1 MQLSLSLSLSH
12 NRNEGLLSAVRYTSH
27 EMTSQ
32 HCFAT
37 LVRWLFVLVL
47 FAVTPSS
54 SFPTTQS
61 RKSKAANKAQ
71 EKFSR
76 WKQQN
81 EGPKIL
87 WVDGN
92 NVRGIG
98 KFEWNAVE
106 LQHKVVKFCYQNE
119 IETAIVVWDHGSA
132 KFATCAKYESKDG
145 VCVNL
150 LTLFSGLTQ
159 RADDVLV
166 KESNHLVTTTH
177 DNITKSLDWGSLAFV
192 TNDRDLNYKLRNQ
205 VTPNPPSI
213 RLGRRKRGG
222 TGKVYDASAAS
233 TSSSSSLKI
242 RNDPLFCDS
251 TGFVELLYDM
261 DVELSPKELKA
272 YEQIENTT
280 TNIRYCSKSQR
291 RGYNPR
297 REQTWERCV
306 QAETLRRHL
315 LENDETKSSSGFV
328 VDFLEELQNDRGYSI
343 LGDASNN
350 NNKDVLPFSGPSRLD
365 KHQRRMLD
373 RYNAMVKSGEI

>member
-1 MQLSLSLSLSH
+1 
-12 NRNEGLLSAVRYTSH
+12 
-27 EMTSQ
+27 MTSQ
-32 HCFAT
+32 HRLAT

-47 FAVTPSS
+47 LAVTVTLSS
-54 SFPTTQS
+54 SFPTKQS

-106 LQHKVVKFCYQNE
+106 LQHRVVKFCHQNE

-132 KFATCAKYESKDG
+132 KFATCARYEAKGGFSA
-145 VCVNL
+145 NL
-150 LTLFSGLTQ
+150 LSLFSGLTQ

-166 KESNHLVTTTH
+166 KESNHLVTTMHGNNT
-177 DNITKSLDWGSLAFV
+177 TSLDWGSLAFV
-192 TNDRDLNYKLRNQ
+192 TNDRELNYKLRNQ

-233 TSSSSSLKI
+233 SSSSLKI

-251 TGFVELLYDM
+251 TGFVELLGDM
-261 DVELSPKELKA
+261 DVELNPSELKA
-272 YEQIENTT
+272 YKQIETAKA
-280 TNIRYCSKSQR
+280 NIRQCSKFQR

-297 REQTWERCV
+297 REKTWERCV

-315 LENDETKSSSGFV
+315 LETDGGFV
-328 VDFLEELQNDRGYSI
+328 AHYLKELQNNRGYSC
-343 LGDASNN
+343 LGDASDN
-350 NNKDVLPFSGPSRLD
+350 NNKDFLPFSGPSRLD

-373 RYNAMVKSGEI
+373 RYNAMVKKGRNSIAPR